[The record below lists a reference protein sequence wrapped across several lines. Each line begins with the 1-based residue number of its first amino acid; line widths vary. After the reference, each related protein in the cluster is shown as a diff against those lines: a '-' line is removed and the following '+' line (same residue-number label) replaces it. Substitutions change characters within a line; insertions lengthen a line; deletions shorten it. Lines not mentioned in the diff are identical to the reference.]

1 MEKATIHMNLYVLA
15 LSEYLTNQLYSQ
27 KKKNPNNQLQEIK
40 QVFVQPWKYSLAE
53 IDIPCSQNISA
64 YASFPS

>member
-27 KKKNPNNQLQEIK
+27 KKNPNNQLQEIE
-40 QVFVQPWKYSLAE
+40 QVFVQPWKY
-53 IDIPCSQNISA
+53 
-64 YASFPS
+64 